1 MKVKLPL
8 YIFVIAQLSLTL
20 TCMASAQ
27 TVNYGTPLSYG
38 TILSYNYTPTL
49 TLSTGGITANRARYL
64 ISNSASL
71 SNTANYLSV
80 GDVFNSTSGY
90 SLKAG
95 NIPLTGGIT
104 YQNYFSMMLQ
114 VVASSTDTSGYYRID
129 SHLNPNFSIDADSSS
144 SYQLKF
150 RNNLGQTSTPYGYV
164 VFYYDPSTHLL
175 QAKGRYIYS
184 LATQTINGAT
194 AYAATYTRDAAFDAQ
209 GVGYF
214 VSYMNGAYYLV
225 PSATYATPLYF
236 YVPSDTYAIPSR
248 MNPTG
253 LAYSMTNPAA
263 PFFSSGIVPSTLEAS
278 FPNTI
283 NSKYKPQ
290 VAFAGVNASTQAA
303 ANSFLATISAT
314 MATGTNGGSLRYST
328 ALYGAFRNALLS
340 QTLSSNAPADGI
352 PGQNQVPFVYF
363 TNEKDSLGVYHPFMN
378 IVGYGQSDGPHGLL
392 DVPGPPY
399 LGAGSP
405 TAPVTRKSNLAY
417 GVLSIPMRNYGL
429 VSTVSNNSK
438 TGNALISGS
447 RWSSNLVTDLGCTGV
462 ASNTTIP
469 GGGTCPAYDT
479 YNYASTADN
488 GVLINGQITFPTLNN
503 TLLPSQ
509 WKGELSLYGC
519 HVGQGG
525 GGPHCHADGFQT
537 GQNTVTLYGDYD
549 YIGQTHP
556 PLIGFGYD
564 GIALFGVYRPQDALM
579 LGAGTALDSF
589 GGHDHNSIGYHYH
602 AHTAIMPSSYNA
614 NVNGLSIVAANT
626 PVNILINGAWAGNIN
641 YVPCFMPTGAN
652 FKGNQYLGGEATG
665 TTGNCTATLAP
676 APNTNGGS
684 VTNLGSTLTPPL
696 NYRHR

>member
-1 MKVKLPL
+1 M
-8 YIFVIAQLSLTL
+8 T
-20 TCMASAQ
+20 SAQ

-38 TILSYNYTPTL
+38 TILTYNYTPTL

-71 SNTANYLSV
+71 SNTANYLSI
-80 GDVFNSTSGY
+80 GDVFSSTTGY
-90 SLKAG
+90 SLKTG
-95 NIPLTGGIT
+95 NIPLIGGTT

-129 SHLNPNFSIDADSSS
+129 SHLNPNFSLDANSSS
-144 SYQLKF
+144 SFQLNF

-164 VFYYDPSTHLL
+164 VFNYDSSTHLL
-175 QAKGRYIYS
+175 QAKGRYTYT
-184 LATQTINGAT
+184 LAAETTNRDT
-194 AYAATYTRDAAFDAQ
+194 AYTATYTRDTAFDAQ
-209 GVGYF
+209 GTGYF
-214 VSYMNGAYYLV
+214 VSYVNGAYYLV
-225 PSATYATPLYF
+225 PSAAYASPLYF

-248 MNPTG
+248 MNPSG
-253 LAYSMTNPAA
+253 LSYSMTNPAA
-263 PFFSSGIVPSTLEAS
+263 PFFSSGIVPSTVEAS
-278 FPNTI
+278 FPSTI
-283 NSKYKPQ
+283 NSKYRPQ
-290 VAFAGVNASTQAA
+290 VATAGVNDATQAA
-303 ANSFLATISAT
+303 ANSFLSTIPST
-314 MATGTNGGSLRYST
+314 MAAGTNGGTLRYSA
-328 ALYGAFRNALLS
+328 ALYMAFRNALLS
-340 QTLSSNAPADGI
+340 QKLSSNAPADGI

-405 TAPVTRKSNLAY
+405 TTPVTRKSNLTY
-417 GVLSIPMRNYGL
+417 GVLSIPMRNYGQ
-429 VSTVSNNSK
+429 VSTVANNSK
-438 TGNALISGS
+438 TGNALIIGS

-462 ASNTTIP
+462 ASTKTIP

-479 YNYASTADN
+479 FNYASTADN

-525 GGPHCHADGFQT
+525 GGPHCHSDGFQT

-556 PLIGFGYD
+556 PLIGFGHD
-564 GIALFGVYRPQDALM
+564 GVALFGVYRPQDGLM

-602 AHTAIMPSSYNA
+602 AHTGIMPSSYSG
-614 NVNGLSIVAANT
+614 NVNGVSIVAANT

-641 YVPCFMPTGAN
+641 YIPCFMPTGAN
-652 FKGNQYLGGEATG
+652 FKGNQYLGGDATG
-665 TTGNCTATLAP
+665 TTGTCTATLAP
-676 APNTNGGS
+676 APNINGGS
-684 VTNLGSTLTPPL
+684 TSDQGSILPPVPSRRL
-696 NYRHR
+696 R